1 MAPQTLAHKRRI
13 ASALKKYHAC
23 AKKHGCGKS
32 TVAKKRPVGR
42 PRKTVAKKT
51 VAKRPVGR
59 PRKRITVVTATKRP
73 RGRPRKN
80 MPTAVGV
87 PVKKRGRPLG
97 SKNKPKVGVKRTKI
111 PIRMRPRMG
120 KLIDY

>member
-1 MAPQTLAHKRRI
+1 MPPQTLAHKRRI

-32 TVAKKRPVGR
+32 NPTKKRPVGR
-42 PRKTVAKKT
+42 PRKAVA
-51 VAKRPVGR
+51 AKRPVGR
-59 PRKRITVVTATKRP
+59 PRKRVTVVTATKRP

-80 MPTAVGV
+80 MPTAMGR

>member
-13 ASALKKYHAC
+13 AAALKKYHAC

-42 PRKTVAKKT
+42 PRKTVT
-51 VAKRPVGR
+51 VRKRPVGR
-59 PRKRITVVTATKRP
+59 PRKRVTTVTATKRP
-73 RGRPRKN
+73 VGRPRKN
-80 MPTAVGV
+80 MPTAVGR

-97 SKNKPKVGVKRTKI
+97 SKNKGTTTRKI
-111 PIRMRPRMG
+111 PIRMGPRMG
-120 KLIDY
+120 RLIDY